1 MIIFYFGSI
10 SAKAPVCQPHITKTQ
25 QKKKLILKVVFRLNL
40 RLTFFVCILLHYTD
54 IKSEEKVYSKVCI
67 FPLSSHI
74 QGGFFFFSPRQQE
87 NRHSLSFLMHLF
99 LSVSPFAWVW
109 IWILTLIN
117 ANKWLLLGSTW
128 VFKWAS
134 GGKNICC
141 PSTSFWGLTD
151 LFEVFSL
158 TPLGFS
164 KSCVISC
171 GPEVLSF
178 LWEKGRRLPTLA
190 SLMYASSY

>member
-1 MIIFYFGSI
+1 MSATYHKNTAKEKINSESSFQTKFKTYLFFCAFFYIIQI
-10 SAKAPVCQPHITKTQ
+10 
-25 QKKKLILKVVFRLNL
+25 LNL
-40 RLTFFVCILLHYTD
+40 KKRYIQRSVFFHYLH
-54 IKSEEKVYSKVCI
+54 I
-67 FPLSSHI
+67 FREA
-74 QGGFFFFSPRQQE
+74 FFFFSPRQQE